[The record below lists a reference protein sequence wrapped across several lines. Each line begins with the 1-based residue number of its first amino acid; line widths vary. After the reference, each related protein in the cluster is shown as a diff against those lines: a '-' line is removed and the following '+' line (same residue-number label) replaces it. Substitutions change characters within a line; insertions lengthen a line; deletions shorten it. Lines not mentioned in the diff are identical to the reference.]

1 MMDENKHSF
10 SLNDVVIILHED
22 GDTSF
27 IFNEETKLNPDQ
39 MELFI
44 RFYMCVKPSLML
56 RVFLILE
63 GFLTTLTSSVKSAIH
78 KK

>member
-1 MMDENKHSF
+1 MMEEEKHSF
-10 SLNDVVIILHED
+10 SMDDVVIILHED

-56 RVFLILE
+56 RLFLILE
-63 GFLTTLTSSVKSAIH
+63 GFLTTLTASFKNLFQ
-78 KK
+78 KN

>member
-1 MMDENKHSF
+1 MDENKHSF

>member
-1 MMDENKHSF
+1 MMEEEKHSF
-10 SLNDVVIILHED
+10 SINDVVIILHED

-56 RVFLILE
+56 RIFLIIE
-63 GFLTTLTSSVKSAIH
+63 GFLTTLTSSVKSAFQ

>member
-1 MMDENKHSF
+1 MEEEKHSF
-10 SLNDVVIILHED
+10 SINDVVIILHED

-27 IFNEETKLNPDQ
+27 IFNEETKLNPEQ
-39 MELFI
+39 MEPFI

-56 RVFLILE
+56 RVFLTLE
-63 GFLTTLTSSVKSAIH
+63 GFLTTSTSSVKSAFQ